1 MGAIKGFMEH
11 DRETPASRSIDERLK
26 DHKEIYQPFPE
37 EKYKVQG
44 ARCMDC
50 GVPFCQGA
58 TGCPLGNMIP
68 DWNDMVYQGQ
78 WEDAVAMLLKTNNFP
93 EFTGRV
99 CPAPCEGACVLGI
112 TESPVTICKIEEN
125 IAEKG
130 FEQGI
135 IKANPPQ
142 KRTGKKVAIV
152 GSGPAGLACAAQLN
166 AAGHLV
172 TVYEKSNR
180 VGGLLMYGIPHFKLD
195 KEVVKRRVKLMEEE
209 GIIFRTGVNV
219 GGDISVDEL
228 RKDHGAVVLCG
239 GAQKPRDLPLEI
251 GRASCRER
259 V

>member
-1 MGAIKGFMEH
+1 M
-11 DRETPASRSIDERLK
+11 
-26 DHKEIYQPFPE
+26 
-37 EKYKVQG
+37 
-44 ARCMDC
+44 
-50 GVPFCQGA
+50 
-58 TGCPLGNMIP
+58 
-68 DWNDMVYQGQ
+68 
-78 WEDAVAMLLKTNNFP
+78 
-93 EFTGRV
+93 
-99 CPAPCEGACVLGI
+99 LGI

-130 FEQGI
+130 LEQGI

-209 GIIFRTGVNV
+209 GVIFRTGVNV
-219 GGDISVDEL
+219 GIDISVDEL
-228 RKDHGAVVLCG
+228 RKDYGAVVLCG
-239 GAQKPRDLPLEI
+239 GAQK
-251 GRASCRER
+251 AER
-259 V
+259 SPFRR